1 MSGQPQFDILRTSI
15 TNVECR
21 TSATHV
27 DLCAWRISNV
37 RARRQEEAKS
47 VYTHIEL
54 SYDALHQEIKQ
65 HGDYLTAED
74 HVIKEGLKIEKPWK
88 EQAALI

>member
-47 VYTHIEL
+47 VYTHIKL
-54 SYDALHQEIKQ
+54 SYDALNQEVTQ
-65 HGDYLTAED
+65 PGNFLAAED
-74 HVIKEGLKIEKPWK
+74 HVITKE
-88 EQAALI
+88 